1 MPRRRFYPIGLRF
14 TLQPM
19 LSALC
24 QYFLHWETFFRSLG
38 FFGVLIFALMIVVLQ
53 LFCLPLSPFGIM
65 AGLFFGIANGFAA
78 VEIGTGFG
86 AAINF
91 FLSRY
96 FLRERFAHWLS
107 GHEKFQLIDAAIGRE
122 GWKIIALLRF
132 CPIPFGLA
140 NYSYGLTAVG
150 FLPYLL
156 ATVCAIIP
164 ANFFFVWFGATSH
177 DALAVLTG
185 SAQATPGQAAF
196 TVIGL
201 VAFFLVLSYVAKI
214 ARGAIARGDQ
224 PLA

>member
-1 MPRRRFYPIGLRF
+1 
-14 TLQPM
+14 M
-19 LSALC
+19 LSALS
-24 QYFLHWETFFRSLG
+24 QYFLHWENFFQGLG
-38 FFGVLIFALMIVVLQ
+38 LFGVLMFALTLVVLQ
-53 LFCLPLSPFGIM
+53 VFCLPLSPFGIM
-65 AGLFFGIANGFAA
+65 AGLFFGVANGFAA
-78 VEIGTGFG
+78 IELGTSLG

-107 GHEKFQLIDAAIGRE
+107 NHEKFQLIDAAIGRE

-140 NYSYGLTAVG
+140 NYSYGLTAVR
-150 FLPYLL
+150 FWPYML
-156 ATVCAIIP
+156 ATVFAIIP

-185 SAQATPGQAAF
+185 GAKATPGQAAF

-201 VAFFLVLSYVAKI
+201 VAFFLVLTYIAKI
-214 ARGAIARGDQ
+214 ARGAIARGER
-224 PLA
+224 PVPAER